1 MPASP
6 REPRRTVAIIIL
18 DWLVAAAGS
27 VARAL
32 GGRDG
37 SRAVWVAV
45 AASLGV
51 VAATAVSV
59 VLVLRAPERLAPVA
73 LDPPPDVAVVE
84 PPLAG
89 TPGREAS
96 PASTR
101 PAPARSDP
109 SRTTPST
116 RPSATPAPSSA
127 AAPTRPALTA
137 AFAVTDTA
145 LLSYRAAVTI
155 GNPGSGPVPSWT
167 LVITLPEEST
177 DVTAVEGARVS
188 RDGATWTFVPDG
200 PAGQVPGQGS
210 VRVSFRVADSS
221 ISSLPTACA
230 IDGAAC
236 TGLSD

>member
-1 MPASP
+1 M
-6 REPRRTVAIIIL
+6 AIIIL
-18 DWLVAAAGS
+18 DWLVATAGS
-27 VARAL
+27 VARTL

-37 SRAVWVAV
+37 SRAVWMAV

-51 VAATAVSV
+51 MAATVISV

-73 LDPPPDVAVVE
+73 LDPPPDVSVVE
-84 PPLAG
+84 PPPPG

-101 PAPARSDP
+101 PTPTRSDA
-109 SRTTPST
+109 SRTTPPA

-127 AAPTRPALTA
+127 TAAPPTPSALTA

-167 LVITLPEEST
+167 LVITLPEESLH
-177 DVTAVEGARVS
+177 VTAVEGARAS

-200 PAGQVPGQGS
+200 PAGQVPSRGS
-210 VRVSFRVADSS
+210 VRVSFRVSGSS
-221 ISSLPTACA
+221 VSSLPTACA
-230 IDGAAC
+230 VDGAAC